1 VTGEEEE
8 EEREEEEEEEVRAL
22 MILEFGWCRV
32 KTRRGTLAAAR
43 HYFPGRVLLF
53 FSFVHVARLHL
64 PSIVRG
70 AGAGGRGSTASRR
83 RSLPPPTPRARRVRP
98 DDRRPTTTMPPSPRL
113 PPLEARGRKSPFF
126 FFVLRCVL

>member
-1 VTGEEEE
+1 MTGEEEE

-53 FSFVHVARLHL
+53 FRSSTSLVFIFL
-64 PSIVRG
+64 P
-70 AGAGGRGSTASRR
+70 
-83 RSLPPPTPRARRVRP
+83 
-98 DDRRPTTTMPPSPRL
+98 
-113 PPLEARGRKSPFF
+113 
-126 FFVLRCVL
+126 